1 MISILT
7 GRQSSDF
14 FHGCASVIA
23 PARLT
28 VVTTELHC
36 FHTGAFTV
44 VTTALHSCH
53 NCTSQLSRLHLTVVT
68 LHFHCCHGCTFT
80 VVTTA
85 LHCFHTGASQLS
97 HLHFTVVTTALHC
110 FHTGASQLS
119 HLHFTV
125 VTSAL
130 HCFHTGASQL
140 SHLHFTVVT
149 PALSQ
154 LSRRHFHSC
163 HTGTFTVV
171 IQALSQ
177 LSQLNFTV
185 FTHALHSCHT
195 CTFTVVTTAVSEISE
210 DSCDRPIE
218 KKHGRAGQ
226 ITAKEQ
232 KNRNPLHSGNCV
244 KKDKHR
250 PQMPEHLRNCFR
262 MRRFCFQEFS
272 GRFRDKRNILFFSSG
287 SVGFQIRPAAAV
299 ISGLVSAV

>member
-7 GRQSSDF
+7 GRQPSDF
-14 FHGCASVIA
+14 FHGCTSVIA

-36 FHTGAFTV
+36 FHAGAFTV

-97 HLHFTVVTTALHC
+97 HLHFTVVT
-110 FHTGASQLS
+110 
-119 HLHFTV
+119 
-125 VTSAL
+125 
-130 HCFHTGASQL
+130 
-140 SHLHFTVVT
+140 

-171 IQALSQ
+171 TQALSQ

-287 SVGFQIRPAAAV
+287 SVGFQILPAAAV